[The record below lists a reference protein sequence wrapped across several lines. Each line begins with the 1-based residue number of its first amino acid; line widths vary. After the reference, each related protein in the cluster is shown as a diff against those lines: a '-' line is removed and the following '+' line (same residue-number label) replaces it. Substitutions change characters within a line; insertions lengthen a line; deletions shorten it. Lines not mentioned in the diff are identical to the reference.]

1 MDKILALREERAKKV
16 DRMEAILAEADG
28 KDLDETQGKE
38 FSELESEIKSIDG
51 KIKNLKTVEDLKAL
65 DAVPAEPQKGA
76 DGLPSFSMSDPG
88 DKQKGAMFGKFVRA
102 LAIGGGKPGESAAV
116 ASKMFGEQHPVT
128 KALAAAIGS
137 AGGFLVPVEYSGDI
151 IELLRARAVVRRA
164 GAMVVPMNGT
174 TLVPRIGAGT
184 TAAYVGENDN
194 ITKTDMAF
202 GQIQLNS
209 RKLAAVVPISNDLLK
224 ANGPAADA
232 IVANDL
238 VAGMALTEDAAF
250 LRGDGTVN
258 APKGIYHWAN
268 SGNRTATAGTS
279 LENIETDLKFCLGAL
294 LNNNVRMLS
303 PAWVMPPRSR
313 IYLEFLRDAT
323 GHKAFPEVENRNL
336 KGYPIFETNVVPTN
350 LGSGTATELYLV
362 DMADAVIGEEQ
373 GIELKVSDTA
383 AYHNGSQV
391 VSAYS
396 LDQTVVRA
404 ITKHDF
410 CLRHDRSAAIITGIT
425 WGV

>member
-28 KDLDETQGKE
+28 KTLDEAQSKE
-38 FSELESEIKSIDG
+38 FAETRDEIEVIDG
-51 KIKNLKTVEDLKAL
+51 KIEKLKIVERLKAQA
-65 DAVPAEPQKGA
+65 AVPVEPQKGA
-76 DGLPSFSMSDPG
+76 DGLPRVIMEDPA
-88 DKQKGAMFGKFVRA
+88 DKVKGAMFGKFVRA

-128 KALAAAIGS
+128 KALASAVGS
-137 AGGFLVPVEYSGDI
+137 AGGFLVPAEYSGDV

-174 TLVPRIGAGT
+174 TLIPRINAGT
-184 TAAYVGENDN
+184 TAAYVGENEN
-194 ITKTDMAF
+194 ITQTDMAF

-250 LRGDGTVN
+250 LRGDGTAN
-258 APKGIYHWAN
+258 APKGVYHWIN
-268 SGNRTATAGTS
+268 SGNRTASAGTS
-279 LENIETDLKFCLGAL
+279 LANIETDLKFCLGAL

-303 PAWVMPPRSR
+303 PAWIMAPRSR
-313 IYLEFLRDAT
+313 MHLEFLRDAT
-323 GHKAFPEVENRNL
+323 GFKAFPEVESMRL

-350 LGSGTATELYLV
+350 LGGGTATELYLA

-373 GIELKVSDTA
+373 GIELKVSDVA

-410 CLRHDRSAAIITGIT
+410 CLRHDRSAAIVTGIT
-425 WGV
+425 WGA